1 MKKVFFRIKILIFAI
16 ICLLC
21 NYNVYAWGWEGHRA
35 IGIIAQQLLINS
47 KKFEQIEDILGNLT
61 LEQISTCPDELKAF
75 QSQKREMSPVCN
87 QVFTNPT
94 PPTNT
99 GPWHFIDIPVS
110 LTNPTHDDIEK
121 ICKSTCVVAE
131 IDKWSSVL
139 ADTTQTKAKR
149 LQALSFVV
157 HFIGDL
163 HQPLHAA
170 ERNNDLGGNRVS
182 VQIGRRKT
190 NLHSMWDTSLVNY
203 ISTNPVTVTII
214 LKSDITFA
222 QTETQMN
229 PEAWALQSFHFARNV
244 AYDGIPMG
252 RSITKISDTYIQNAL
267 PVVKHQLANAGVRL
281 ARHLEKLFL
290 KSISNE

>member
-1 MKKVFFRIKILIFAI
+1 MKKVFFRIKFLIFVI
-16 ICLLC
+16 IFLLY
-21 NYNVYAWGWEGHRA
+21 NSNVYAWGWEGHRA

-47 KKFEQIEDILGNLT
+47 KKFDPINDILGDLT

-75 QSQKREMSPVCN
+75 QSQKREMSPVCS
-87 QVFTNPT
+87 QVFTSPA

-110 LTNPTHDDIEK
+110 LTNPIHDDIEK

-163 HQPLHAA
+163 HQPLHTA

-182 VQIGRRKT
+182 VQIGKRKT

-214 LKSDITFA
+214 LKSDIAFA
-222 QTETQMN
+222 QMETQMN
-229 PEAWALQSFHFARNV
+229 PEAWTFQSFHFARNV
-244 AYDGIPMG
+244 AYDGIPIG
-252 RSITKISDTYIQNAL
+252 RSITKISDAYIQNAL

-281 ARHLEKLFL
+281 ARHLEKLFS
-290 KSISNE
+290 KYNTNE